1 MTTLKERA
9 AAAAGRALKT
19 DELLD
24 VMAAERAAEESTAAP
39 LTDPG
44 IPEPGPDGPEQV
56 PVHIAWSRVMGTVRG
71 VAKGGWYGKPGQTGS
86 YQFRGVDAALNAFG
100 PACRLHG
107 VLVLPVKTD
116 AAYRDVKTSTG
127 KNSRE
132 CTVTVTYR
140 IIGPVGDF
148 IEVQSVGESMDSAD
162 KGTAKALST
171 ALRSLLFLGGLVPT
185 GDADPDSSN
194 VERGEAPQRQPAD
207 YLDEILNSNTSRQ
220 RLAQI
225 NYEIKQA
232 GFYNAAITNEVGESE
247 QLGAFLYR
255 IGQERFGGGAQ

>member
-1 MTTLKERA
+1 MTTIAERA
-9 AAAAGRALKT
+9 AAAAGRT
-19 DELLD
+19 DTD
-24 VMAAERAAEESTAAP
+24 PHATGHDQPAPSYTPAP

-44 IPEPGPDGPEQV
+44 IPEPGEDGPEKV
-56 PVHIAWSRVMGTVRG
+56 PVYVAWSRVMGTVGG
-71 VAKGGWYGKPGQTGS
+71 VGKHQKNDAPGAG
-86 YQFRGVDAALNAFG
+86 YQFRGVDSALNAFG

-107 VLVLPVKTD
+107 VLVLPIRTE

-132 CTVTVTYR
+132 CTVTVTYK
-140 IIGPVGDF
+140 IIGPAGDD

-185 GDADPDSSN
+185 NDADPDSTS
-194 VERGEAPQRQPAD
+194 VERGEAPVRSAVD
-207 YLDEILNSNTSRQ
+207 YRDEILKPGTSRQ

-232 GFYNAAITNEVGESE
+232 GIFAASVINEVGDEE
-247 QLGAFLYR
+247 QLGAFLFR
-255 IGQERFGGGAQ
+255 IGQERIAGGAA